1 MIKGDQNFMGYFN
14 NDKATKEAIDQ
25 EGFVHTGDSG
35 YYDHNGYFFIT
46 DRIKEMIKYNGM
58 QVVPAELESV
68 LLSHPSI
75 ADAAVIGLPSEL
87 HGQLPHA
94 WAVLR
99 QGTVCSEKEVIKWIE
114 ERVAPYKRLR
124 GGARFV
130 SAIPKSANGKILR
143 RVIRNMATKAK
154 L

>member
-1 MIKGDQNFMGYFN
+1 M
-14 NDKATKEAIDQ
+14 
-25 EGFVHTGDSG
+25 
-35 YYDHNGYFFIT
+35 
-46 DRIKEMIKYNGM
+46 
-58 QVVPAELESV
+58 VPAELESV

-114 ERVAPYKRLR
+114 GALGHLIKTHKTFFIKRFR
-124 GGARFV
+124 TKFKSFY
-130 SAIPKSANGKILR
+130 SAI
-143 RVIRNMATKAK
+143 
-154 L
+154 